1 MSEVVNLTTDEC
13 CEHLSKAIHTFVCS
27 AGLKTFVTIHYRP
40 YVTGREVSIEAFP
53 HATDYD
59 DPVKVCD
66 HMEQFLQNFDIPFK
80 RLNTKIE
87 FKEEHIPVLT
97 TGFMVLGY

>member
-1 MSEVVNLTTDEC
+1 MLQE
-13 CEHLSKAIHTFVCS
+13 
-27 AGLKTFVTIHYRP
+27 
-40 YVTGREVSIEAFP
+40 EVSIEAFP

-87 FKEEHIPVLT
+87 FKEGAYSCT
-97 TGFMVLGY
+97 YNWF

>member
-1 MSEVVNLTTDEC
+1 
-13 CEHLSKAIHTFVCS
+13 
-27 AGLKTFVTIHYRP
+27 
-40 YVTGREVSIEAFP
+40 
-53 HATDYD
+53 
-59 DPVKVCD
+59 
-66 HMEQFLQNFDIPFK
+66 MEQFLQNFDIPFK